1 MLRGAFIL
9 AVGYIAGFAHATARN
24 DEVARIAQEVKRVW
38 ADLGAEPTTTSDDD
52 VVEGETPHE

>member
-24 DEVARIAQEVKRVW
+24 DEVGKIAQEVKRVW
-38 ADLGAEPTTTSDDD
+38 ADLGETPTTGDAD
-52 VVEGETPHE
+52 VVDGEIAES

>member
-9 AVGYIAGFAHATARN
+9 AVGYITGFAHATARN
-24 DEVARIAQEVKRVW
+24 DEVAKIAQEVKRVW
-38 ADLGAEPTTTSDDD
+38 ADLGDETTSDDD